1 MTDDKAITQNSI
13 SISSVLQGNG
23 GSTTSY
29 LEQIITLKI
38 VNVVEKMFKK
48 FDKKSLA
55 MLVLLLCANEGKQ
68 VLLQLLTS
76 SKEQITEIIT
86 NLYYNRQQV
95 LHETSFDLSDEPG
108 SGLALAVNANLLF
121 WKNIHKVILSEKEL
135 VTTSQSIVYDYIY
148 TDFIYKSK
156 NEYEFVKEFKNL
168 VIQTETFKCKFLF
181 PIKFKISCKNDIQN
195 VISAEEYQEKLEVG
209 KTFFDVLPL
218 KDFKIHANKCID
230 ECMIHQTRTDSING
244 INTSA
249 FLRLFSK
256 FNDRYKFSDPTRS
269 FYELA
274 CIIEILGLYDG
285 DSIFD
290 MKIEEA
296 TPRFGTRMGGTG
308 VYWSSTI
315 AFKDYGGAL
324 KLWYQKTKETSAGK
338 NTIVLESKNP
348 STLSD
353 EDLFNEWINY
363 TKTINDGC
371 SEVETTKVNVYDIR
385 IKEEKVVKE
394 KEKEKEKSICD
405 EKTDTSTL
413 LLLNYINQSKE
424 KEKEESEKTVKVI
437 KSELM
442 NQVYKSFDTLY
453 LQKNDEFVLK
463 STLERFK
470 DKRELFNTLGIPYKL
485 GVLLHGE
492 PGCGKSSVITAIASY
507 LKRDIFYLDLSG
519 VSTNE
524 DLKNLFKYINTQEN
538 KNGIIVMEDIDT
550 MCKIVLKRTETNTGI
565 SENGQLTLDCLLNL
579 LQGTLTEDGLI
590 FIATTNHLEKIDPA
604 FYREGRFDVNI
615 NMKPCDEY
623 QMQCI
628 YKKFFNKQIP
638 QEYLDKLK
646 LKSITPAKFISNLLP
661 FVLQPDN
668 EDTEILKVF
677 FEK

>member
-1 MTDDKAITQNSI
+1 
-13 SISSVLQGNG
+13 
-23 GSTTSY
+23 
-29 LEQIITLKI
+29 
-38 VNVVEKMFKK
+38 
-48 FDKKSLA
+48 
-55 MLVLLLCANEGKQ
+55 
-68 VLLQLLTS
+68 
-76 SKEQITEIIT
+76 
-86 NLYYNRQQV
+86 
-95 LHETSFDLSDEPG
+95 
-108 SGLALAVNANLLF
+108 
-121 WKNIHKVILSEKEL
+121 
-135 VTTSQSIVYDYIY
+135 
-148 TDFIYKSK
+148 
-156 NEYEFVKEFKNL
+156 
-168 VIQTETFKCKFLF
+168 
-181 PIKFKISCKNDIQN
+181 
-195 VISAEEYQEKLEVG
+195 
-209 KTFFDVLPL
+209 
-218 KDFKIHANKCID
+218 
-230 ECMIHQTRTDSING
+230 
-244 INTSA
+244 
-249 FLRLFSK
+249 
-256 FNDRYKFSDPTRS
+256 
-269 FYELA
+269 
-274 CIIEILGLYDG
+274 
-285 DSIFD
+285 

-296 TPRFGTRMGGTG
+296 IRYFGTRISG
-308 VYWSSTI
+308 VSVHWMSTV
-315 AFKDYGGAL
+315 AFTLYRDDL
-324 KLWYQKTKETSAGK
+324 RLWYLKSKDNSVGK

-371 SEVETTKVNVYDIR
+371 REVETTKVNVYDIR

-394 KEKEKEKSICD
+394 KEKEKEKNVCD

-424 KEKEESEKTVKVI
+424 KEEPEKTVKVI

-470 DKRELFNTLGIPYKL
+470 DKRELFSTLGIPYKL

-646 LKSITPAKFISNLLP
+646 PKSITPAKFISNLLP
-661 FVLQPDN
+661 FVLKPDN

-677 FEK
+677 LY